1 MMIQNFALALVAVGL
16 LAIPAFII
24 MQYINEVKKDKATDK
39 KQSSTPKMAETKIV
53 NKRHLAR
60 RLS

>member
-24 MQYINEVKKDKATDK
+24 MQYINEVKKDKTTDK
-39 KQSSTPKMAETKIV
+39 KPKLHT
-53 NKRHLAR
+53 
-60 RLS
+60 

>member
-24 MQYINEVKKDKATDK
+24 MQYINEVKKRQGNRQK
-39 KQSSTPKMAETKIV
+39 TKDP
-53 NKRHLAR
+53 HLKW
-60 RLS
+60 LKLK

>member
-16 LAIPAFII
+16 LAIPTFII

-39 KQSSTPKMAETKIV
+39 KPKLHT
-53 NKRHLAR
+53 
-60 RLS
+60 